1 MSYTEQ
7 LVPKIEK
14 VRESKEK
21 IRQSIV
27 NQEVPVFKDDTLS
40 MYSENIYQ
48 KKGTNKV
55 IQTKTPQKMY

>member
-27 NQEVPVFKDDTLS
+27 NQE
-40 MYSENIYQ
+40 
-48 KKGTNKV
+48 GTS
-55 IQTKTPQKMY
+55 I